1 MCRRINDISN
11 KIIVKLRDQ
20 IQDFKYISLAFDEST
35 DITDTDQ
42 LIIFVRGVKESFQI
56 TEEMLKLISLKG
68 TTKSEDIFHAVVN
81 YLCKNNF
88 GLKILS
94 RTSTDGAPAMVGKE
108 KVAIKLLFDK
118 IESTNK
124 TNNCWKRD
132 HSFIIH

>member
-1 MCRRINDISN
+1 
-11 KIIVKLRDQ
+11 
-20 IQDFKYISLAFDEST
+20 
-35 DITDTDQ
+35 
-42 LIIFVRGVKESFQI
+42 
-56 TEEMLKLISLKG
+56 MLKLISLKG

-81 YLCKNNF
+81 YLCKNNL

-124 TNNCWKRD
+124 INNCWKRD